1 MKELIVSE
9 DLLRNFWSSLD
20 VDYTLPR
27 YVNCYRTHISV
38 TFSVNP
44 LSKLIHKE
52 KYSNV

>member
-9 DLLRNFWSSLD
+9 DPLRNFWSPLD
-20 VDYTLPR
+20 IDYILPR
-27 YVNCYRTHISV
+27 YVNCYRT
-38 TFSVNP
+38 VNP